1 MEIIR
6 LLVLFLLPLI
16 GGVLG
21 FRITGGG
28 KGLFLNSGLGFSAG
42 FLLGVVFM
50 HLLPEALSS
59 STSGPHLF
67 GFLVVVGYFMQT
79 SIDLITKGIEHGHY
93 HDHDHKGNLS
103 MSLLLGLALHSLL
116 EGIPLAHPTKA
127 SLSLFDPLFLGV
139 ALHKIPAAFVLASV
153 AKNEKLKYGW
163 LLVLIYAAMT
173 PFGLLLGKLLQGSE
187 TFIGSEIFPGLMAV
201 IGGSLLHIGATV
213 LGEGSKSGRQRN
225 LLFALAGLIAAYFCS

>member
-1 MEIIR
+1 MDLIR
-6 LLVLFLLPLI
+6 LIALFLLPLI

-21 FRITGGG
+21 FRLIG
-28 KGLFLNSGLGFSAG
+28 KGNEHFLSSGLGFSAG

-50 HLLPEALSS
+50 HLLPEALLASPN
-59 STSGPHLF
+59 GAHLF
-67 GFLVVVGYFMQT
+67 GFLVVIGYFLQT

-93 HDHDHKGNLS
+93 HDHGSKASLS
-103 MSLLLGLALHSLL
+103 ISLLLGLALHSLL
-116 EGIPLAHPTKA
+116 EGIPLAHPTQV
-127 SLSLFDPLFLGV
+127 SVSLFDPLFLGV

-153 AKNEKLKYGW
+153 AKNENLKLGW

-173 PFGLLLGKLLQGSE
+173 PLGLLLGTLLQGSVA
-187 TFIGSEIFPGLMAV
+187 ILGANIFPGLMAV

-225 LLFALAGLIAAYFCS
+225 LIFAFAGLIAAYFCS